1 MTRLD
6 AGQEPLP
13 LRELATRLIDNG
25 KAYVRAEVNLV
36 KATISTKAGQA
47 GPAVAM
53 IVVAILFVQAALT
66 VLVAALGLLLGRW
79 LGLAGGFAVASFLVL
94 AVAALLGWAAVKR
107 IKGIAK

>member
-6 AGQEPLP
+6 ADQEPLP

-36 KATISTKAGQA
+36 KATVSTKASQA
-47 GPAVAM
+47 GPALAM
-53 IVVAILFVQAALT
+53 IVIAILLVQAALT
-66 VLVAALGLLLGRW
+66 ALVAALGLLLSRW
-79 LGLAGGFAVASFLVL
+79 LGLAGGFAVASIAVL
-94 AVAALLGWAAVKR
+94 AVAALLGWTAVKR